1 MCHFWSFSCKQIPSA
16 TVWAQ
21 ARGFWLHFKFS
32 LFPPSLPR
40 LIHKTSHHNK
50 RWMEKKCVKYIH
62 LTSQTRLNQTVLEN
76 QWVTVSPECLW
87 AFSFLHQFGLCRTS
101 PRKRLCTQDVFLCVF
116 AVGTSWAPGRSSL
129 FMCAQ
134 SCSMAKSWSPL
145 PESFKHFCQAVRGV
159 VETVDSVARGLGFQS
174 RAV

>member
-32 LFPPSLPR
+32 LSPPSLPR

-50 RWMEKKCVKYIH
+50 RWMEKKCVKYID

-87 AFSFLHQFGLCRTS
+87 AFSFLHQFGLCGTA
-101 PRKRLCTQDVFLCVF
+101 PRKRLFRMCFCVF
-116 AVGTSWAPGRSSL
+116 VVGTSWAPGRYSL
-129 FMCAQ
+129 FICAQ
-134 SCSMAKSWSPL
+134 SCSMAKNWSPL
-145 PESFKHFCQAVRGV
+145 PE
-159 VETVDSVARGLGFQS
+159 FQTFLPS
-174 RAV
+174 SEGSG